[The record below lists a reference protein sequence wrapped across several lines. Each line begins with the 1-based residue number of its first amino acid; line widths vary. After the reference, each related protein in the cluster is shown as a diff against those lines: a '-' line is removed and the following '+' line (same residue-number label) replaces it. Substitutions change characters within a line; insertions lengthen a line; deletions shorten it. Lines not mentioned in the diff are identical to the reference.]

1 MDIVKEGFDAG
12 VRFGESIQQDMV
24 AIPLGPRQRFVVVG
38 SQVYLYSYLTP
49 QKPDDPHR
57 HAYICKRF
65 PDGSVYRRWA
75 FARGEDKTIMDV
87 SGPLVL
93 SETTLALRAAEDGIG
108 LAYVYEQYAR
118 NALEAGRVAAVLD
131 DWLPT
136 VPGFFRY
143 YPGRKR
149 LPAGLRAFIGLVR
162 QMTAQNFSYPKVS

>member
-1 MDIVKEGFDAG
+1 
-12 VRFGESIQQDMV
+12 
-24 AIPLGPRQRFVVVG
+24 
-38 SQVYLYSYLTP
+38 
-49 QKPDDPHR
+49 
-57 HAYICKRF
+57 
-65 PDGSVYRRWA
+65 
-75 FARGEDKTIMDV
+75 MDV
-87 SGPLVL
+87 SGPPVL